1 MANKSINEENTSRDI
16 VVYKSDLEDIDFAL
30 YNFVNERMDL
40 STEKNT
46 GFEKVPVIWAGSERA
61 QNIKNDEINR
71 DDVGMVNLPIIVI
84 ERTAVKKEMKKRG
97 IPFAMVDPR
106 GDLKGGFYKI
116 NKVIN
121 QDKTSNFANADAAR
135 LRKQVNFPTY
145 RKKKN
150 QKIVYDTLTI
160 PIPIYVDVEY
170 KVTLRTEYQQQMN
183 DMLVPFVRVSN
194 AHKRVIIGHNSNAYE
209 AFINEDYS
217 MENNV
222 SKYETNERKYE
233 TTLTMNVLGYLI
245 GDGKN
250 QSQPRVVRREN
261 PVQIRL
267 ARERII
273 VGDEDGEFR
282 F

>member
-16 VVYKSDLEDIDFAL
+16 IVYKSDLEDIDFAL

-84 ERTAVKKEMKKRG
+84 ERTGVKKEMKKRG

-273 VGDEDGEFR
+273 MGDEDGEFR

>member
-1 MANKSINEENTSRDI
+1 MASKTINEETTSRDI
-16 VVYKSDLEDIDFAL
+16 LVYKSDLEDIDFAL
-30 YNFVNERMDL
+30 YNFVNEGLDL

-46 GFEKVPVIWAGSERA
+46 GFEKVPVVWAGSERA
-61 QNIKNDEINR
+61 QNIKNDEIDR
-71 DDVGMVNLPIIVI
+71 DDIGMVTLPIIVI
-84 ERTAVKKEMKKRG
+84 ERTGVKKEMKKRG

-135 LRKQVNFPTY
+135 LRRQVNFPTY

-150 QKIVYDTLTI
+150 EKVVYDTLTI

-170 KVTLRTEYQQQMN
+170 KITLRTEYQQQMN

-209 AFINEDYS
+209 AFISEEYG

-273 VGDEDGEFR
+273 MGDEDGEFR